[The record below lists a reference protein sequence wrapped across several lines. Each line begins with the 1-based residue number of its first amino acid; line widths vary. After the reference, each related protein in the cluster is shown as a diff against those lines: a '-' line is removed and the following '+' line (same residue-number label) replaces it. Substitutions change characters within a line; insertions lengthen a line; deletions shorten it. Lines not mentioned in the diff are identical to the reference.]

1 MKLEI
6 KNITKKYGSF
16 AALDNFSVTLENGV
30 YALLGPNGAGKS
42 TLSNIICQTVKATSG
57 EILLDGKNINSMGRD
72 YRSLLGYAPQVTAY
86 YRDFTALYFLEYMG
100 RLKEIGNKSEIRQK
114 AEHMLELVNLSDVK
128 HKKIKEFSGGMK
140 QRIGIAQALLND
152 PKILILDEPTAGLDP
167 KERIRL
173 RNIISK
179 LSFDRIVI
187 IATHIVS
194 DVEYIANEVLLIKSG
209 RLIKSGS
216 PDSITGELGG
226 KVYNVTVDKQMA
238 DHFVANYRTS
248 NLTANNDGHTASL
261 RLISDTPPAVQNAVL
276 AQPNLEDA
284 YLYYFGSVDEN
295 SEVGDN

>member
-42 TLSNIICQTVKATSG
+42 TLSNIICRTLKATSG

-72 YRSLLGYAPQVTAY
+72 YRSLLGYAPQVNAY

-100 RLKEIGNKSEIRQK
+100 RLKEIGNRSEIRQK

-179 LSFDRIVI
+179 LSFDRIII

-194 DVEYIANEVLLIKSG
+194 DVEYIANDILLIKSG
-209 RLIKSGS
+209 KLLKFSS
-216 PDSITGELGG
+216 PESIIDELDG
-226 KVYNVTVDKQMA
+226 KVWSVIADKKAA
-238 DHFVANYRTS
+238 DGFVANYKTS
-248 NLTANNDGHTASL
+248 NLTANSDGRTVSL
-261 RLISDTPPAVQNAVL
+261 RVISDTPPLAENAEP
-276 AQPNLEDA
+276 AKPNLEDA
-284 YLYYFGSVDEN
+284 YLYYFDE
-295 SEVGDN
+295 EAGGK